1 MDSPTDQ
8 ELLAAVEE
16 RERRMYDESPAKRQR
31 ADEEVEAHMYSSSLV
46 VYFQT
51 DIYMYNIPKCYLQL
65 IICIYSL
72 RLHQKARPVMVAQP

>member
-1 MDSPTDQ
+1 MCRTIF
-8 ELLAAVEE
+8 VCFI
-16 RERRMYDESPAKRQR
+16 AKNSVP
-31 ADEEVEAHMYSSSLV
+31 DITNLGLVVV

-51 DIYMYNIPKCYLQL
+51 DIYIYNIPKCYYIQL

>member
-1 MDSPTDQ
+1 M
-8 ELLAAVEE
+8 LLAALQV
-16 RERRMYDESPAKRQR
+16 
-31 ADEEVEAHMYSSSLV
+31 YSIYSLRNTTFVLVVV

-51 DIYMYNIPKCYLQL
+51 DIYMYNIPKYYLQL

>member
-1 MDSPTDQ
+1 MSNIDVFLCDVIS
-8 ELLAAVEE
+8 LLAQVFI
-16 RERRMYDESPAKRQR
+16 
-31 ADEEVEAHMYSSSLV
+31 VVVVVV

-72 RLHQKARPVMVAQP
+72 RLHQKARPVMVAQPCFI

>member
-1 MDSPTDQ
+1 M
-8 ELLAAVEE
+8 LAIYTIYMHVASYYYIGSTV
-16 RERRMYDESPAKRQR
+16 
-31 ADEEVEAHMYSSSLV
+31 VVVV